1 MTRIVIA
8 GGGGFGLELYGYLC
22 QDLASGR
29 LTGHTFAGV
38 LDDGGDCELLRK
50 TAGATYLGPIREYRP
65 HADDRIAIAVGSVAG
80 RRKIAAMLREHGARL
95 FTYTHG
101 SCWISPTSSLGE
113 GTLVCPNSI
122 VNAGAV
128 VEENVVVNVFCSVG
142 HGAHIGA
149 NSVLSPYCSLSG
161 DSRLGEGCFMG
172 TRATLFPKVGMGA
185 GCVVDA
191 HSAVKQSVS
200 DETTVSRRGQYLVLP
215 HRQHP
220 AP

>member
-8 GGGGFGLELYGYLC
+8 AGGGFGLELYGYLR

-29 LTGHTFAGV
+29 LPDHTIAGV
-38 LDDGGDCELLRK
+38 LNDGEDCELLRK
-50 TAGATYLGPIREYRP
+50 TPDATYLGSLRDYKPN
-65 HADDRIAIAVGSVAG
+65 ADDRVVIAVSSVVG
-80 RRKIAAMLREHGARL
+80 RRKIAALMRECGARL
-95 FTYTHG
+95 FTYAH
-101 SCWISPTSSLGE
+101 SLAWISPSAKLGE
-113 GTLVCPNSI
+113 GTLVCPHSI

-128 VEENVVVNVFCSVG
+128 IEENVAVNVFCSVG

-161 DSRLGEGCFMG
+161 DSSLGEGGFMG
-172 TRATLFPKVGMGA
+172 TRATIFPKVSLGV

-200 DETTVSRRGQYLVLP
+200 DDKIVSVRGKYLVLNN
-215 HRQHP
+215 RQSP
-220 AP
+220 AR